1 MVGPDFKGGET
12 GSTSWWE
19 GILSPTTKGVEPAG
33 GRGSGPFLP
42 SAFHSFSLNGQ
53 DKQALCFALE
63 ENAVSTL

>member
-19 GILSPTTKGVEPAG
+19 EILNRRTKGVEPAG
-33 GRGSGPFLP
+33 GGESGPFLP
-42 SAFHSFSLNGQ
+42 SDFHSFSLNGQ